1 MAGSMQRGT
10 HYIVHGFGSH
20 VEMKT
25 VEFMDTLECWQ
36 TCSWCGLVC
45 LEMYRLSCRHV
56 LCKLCVCKYGYWD
69 TKYLVKLVK
78 CCVGGRT
85 SSPIEAGHLGDR
97 QVRCVYADSGC
108 DFIGPL
114 QHLDEH
120 LRKSCALY
128 TAACHKCGGTF
139 AHKDMRIHYP
149 ACAGRQG
156 VFLRSS
162 DARSALDNL
171 SAACEKF
178 ETAVASAGPD
188 DRGTL
193 RDMLTMVREQLTR
206 IQGQLAT
213 GTPWQLREGDVS
225 RLGN

>member
-10 HYIVHGFGSH
+10 HCVVHGFGSH

-25 VEFMDTLECWQ
+25 VEFMDKLECWQ
-36 TCSWCGLVC
+36 ACS
-45 LEMYRLSCRHV
+45 
-56 LCKLCVCKYGYWD
+56 
-69 TKYLVKLVK
+69 
-78 CCVGGRT
+78 
-85 SSPIEAGHLGDR
+85 
-97 QVRCVYADSGC
+97 SGC
-108 DFIGPL
+108 DFVGPL
-114 QHLDEH
+114 QNLDEH
-120 LRKSCALY
+120 LRDSCALY
-128 TAACHKCGGTF
+128 MAACHKCGGTF

-178 ETAVASAGPD
+178 ETAVTSAGPD

-213 GTPWQLREGDVS
+213 GTPCQLRECDVS
-225 RLGN
+225 RLGK

>member
-10 HYIVHGFGSH
+10 HCVVHGFGSH

-25 VEFMDTLECWQ
+25 VEFMDKLECWQ
-36 TCSWCGLVC
+36 ACSWCGLVC
-45 LEMYRLSCRHV
+45 LEMYRLSCRHI
-56 LCKLCVCKYGYWD
+56 LCKLCLDKYKHPD
-69 TKYLVKLVK
+69 AKYVVT
-78 CCVGGRT
+78 CCEIGRAY
-85 SSPIEAGHLGDR
+85 SRIEAGHPGDKR
-97 QVRCVYADSGC
+97 IRCVYAGSGC
-108 DFIGPL
+108 DFVGPL
-114 QHLDEH
+114 QNLDEH
-120 LRKSCALY
+120 LRDSCALY
-128 TAACHKCGGTF
+128 MAACHKCGGTF

-178 ETAVASAGPD
+178 ETAVTSAGPD
-188 DRGTL
+188 DRGPL
-193 RDMLTMVREQLTR
+193 RDTLTMVREQLTR

-213 GTPWQLREGDVS
+213 GTPWQLRECDVS
-225 RLGN
+225 RLGK